1 MLALFFPA
9 SILQS
14 CSSDEDVHVISAGI
28 DYRFTLRIGET
39 LDLKTVLKES
49 DLKSRFRSENEKV
62 AEYKWDTK
70 TVYANQAGETILRSD
85 DCTILITVTAYAGPE
100 LFPVLPLISAGASIP
115 EVETLMEGYNQT
127 RGYSVTFN
135 GRNYEAVEYA
145 PFGNSKSIT
154 FYFIDGSWYRFDF
167 AVIDTGRDA
176 IDNRGFLL
184 RDFENNG
191 SYFTQKNATSY
202 YTWQFSAFDGSW
214 DKIQMKLP

>member
-1 MLALFFPA
+1 MLALFVPA
-9 SILQS
+9 SIFQS
-14 CSSDEDVHVISAGI
+14 CSSDDDVHVIAPGI

-49 DLKSRFRSENEKV
+49 DLESRFFSTDSKV
-62 AEYKWDTK
+62 AEYEWVTE
-70 TVYANQAGETILRSD
+70 TVIALNSGQAILRSD
-85 DCTILITVTAYAGPE
+85 DCTIMITVTAYTGPE
-100 LFPVLPLISAGASIP
+100 LFPLLSVIPTGASIA

-127 RGYSVTFN
+127 RGYNVTFN

-154 FYFIDGSWYRFDF
+154 FYFLDSSWYRFDF

-184 RDFENNG
+184 RDFENYG

-202 YTWQFSAFDGSW
+202 YIWHFSAFDGSW